1 MKHILNIFLAILLVG
16 CKNLGKPEQPPVKSS
31 IHLVAP
37 QNAEET
43 NVKQVEQFICATPTA
58 NMEPAPMEPA
68 PSSTSTPVEVAK
80 LESTH
85 EFAQPTV
92 ADRPVPEQQPV
103 KTIIPPDSAKVM
115 IGILGLCVIGVIAA
129 EIKGYY
135 GKKQKT
141 PTK

>member
-1 MKHILNIFLAILLVG
+1 MQHILITFLAILLVG
-16 CKNLGKPEQPPVKSS
+16 CKNLEKPEQPPVKTST
-31 IHLVAP
+31 HLVAP

-58 NMEPAPMEPA
+58 NMEPAP
-68 PSSTSTPVEVAK
+68 SSTGTPVEVVK

-92 ADRPVPEQQPV
+92 ADRPLPEQQPS

-115 IGILGLCVIGVIAA
+115 IGILGLCVIGVITAG
-129 EIKGYY
+129 IKGYY

-141 PTK
+141 PTQ